1 MKKLDLG
8 PTIQILANVGVL
20 AGIILLAVELRQ
32 NNNLLGVELR
42 ANSTERILGTAT
54 TVLEN
59 PYLIELLGKAAN
71 ELTPVERD
79 TLVLLG
85 IRSLSGFESSFREV
99 ELGLG
104 DEDVLRRSLRAV
116 WQRPH
121 LNYGMPLAW
130 DTFKMRASPEF
141 LSWMEENVVSA
152 PSE

>member
-1 MKKLDLG
+1 MKKLDVG
-8 PTIQILANVGVL
+8 ATIQVLANVGVL

-54 TVLEN
+54 IVLEN
-59 PYLIELLGKAAN
+59 PYLIELLEKDAGG
-71 ELTPVERD
+71 LTPAERD

-130 DTFKMRASPEF
+130 DTFKTRASPEF
-141 LSWMEENVVSA
+141 RSWMEEHIVNA